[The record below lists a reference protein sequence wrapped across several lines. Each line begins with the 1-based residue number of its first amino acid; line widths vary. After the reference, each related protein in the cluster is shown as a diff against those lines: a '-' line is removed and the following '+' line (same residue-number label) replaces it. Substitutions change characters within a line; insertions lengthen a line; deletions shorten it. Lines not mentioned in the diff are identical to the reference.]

1 MTCSDVITLSMK
13 DRLRQIPSLKA
24 PLPECDPLAL
34 PDTPQDAFTLWLDDA
49 LSAGIR
55 EPHAMTLSTVDENGW
70 PDARMLILKN
80 LDRRGWHFAVKA
92 ESPKGR
98 QIENEPNVALTF
110 YWQALGRQVRLRGP
124 AIMLSDGE
132 CAEDFLDRPVSSRA
146 SAIASRQSEILEA
159 GEGLESR
166 IAEAQALIAANPD
179 YVSPGWRVY
188 AVAPVVAEFWQG
200 ASDRNHKRLRY
211 VLTEDNAKWERSLLW
226 P

>member
-1 MTCSDVITLSMK
+1 MTCSEAIALSMK

-34 PDTPQDAFTLWLDDA
+34 PDTPQDAFALWLDDA
-49 LSAGIR
+49 LNEGIR

-80 LDRRGWHFAVKA
+80 LDKRGWHFAVKA

-98 QIENEPNVALTF
+98 QIENRSHVALTF
-110 YWQALGRQVRLRGP
+110 YWSALGRQVRLRGP
-124 AIMLSDGE
+124 AIMLSDSE

-166 IAEAQALIAANPD
+166 MAEAQALIAANPD

-211 VLTEDNAKWERSLLW
+211 VLSGDSATWDRSLLW